1 MSPRFYF
8 SLWFIFAAAVVG
20 ISILGMTTML
30 SLVVLGFI
38 AFGLTFIGM
47 MCVLPSAVAHSH
59 EKPVKMPKA
68 AQIPSSSRPT
78 TQVHGLGTFKS
89 A

>member
-8 SLWFIFAAAVVG
+8 SLWFIFAAAAIG
-20 ISILGMTTML
+20 ISIMGMMTML
-30 SLVVLGFI
+30 AVVVFGFI

-59 EKPVKMPKA
+59 EKPAKSPKA
-68 AQIPSSSRPT
+68 ARMSSSPRQT
-78 TQVHGLGTFKS
+78 AQVHGLGTFKS